1 MEILE
6 KDIIKDI
13 NHNKKIIKYHQLYS
27 IKSLIIKLL
36 LKSGILLDY
45 AYPYI
50 LSILIMLN
58 VGFIKIIN
66 HLIMI
71 MLKKLQQ
78 KIYMIVTIIP
88 KLILITT

>member
-13 NHNKKIIKYHQLYS
+13 NRNKKIIKYHQLYS

-45 AYPYI
+45 AYP
-50 LSILIMLN
+50 
-58 VGFIKIIN
+58 
-66 HLIMI
+66 
-71 MLKKLQQ
+71 
-78 KIYMIVTIIP
+78 
-88 KLILITT
+88 